1 MHPPSW
7 LSVSY
12 SPQEFSLGNY
22 TAAHWVSYQPL
33 ARNLWEGI
41 AYQQVDVGLKIKPTL
56 TTNPD
61 GIVDI
66 NLGDGTITF
75 NGKNGNFFIQP
86 TTLSFGWGTSIYQ
99 STDATTGIIHHTV
112 NRKVVDIDLFGE
124 NMLSFKVSHATGT
137 EDSRIA
143 NINGTDVKETLE
155 TELNVTVNVHR
166 WPRVIAAVAAVYFV
180 FEAGVTAIAPR
191 VLPWAVEKIPAIAPL
206 LGAP

>member
-86 TTLSFGWGTSIYQ
+86 TALSLGWGGNLKPDSLNVVKVNQTVADFDLGGPNFLSI
-99 STDATTGIIHHTV
+99 
-112 NRKVVDIDLFGE
+112 
-124 NMLSFKVSHATGT
+124 KVSYAEGIQTIKEGYVEGT
-137 EDSRIA
+137 KVQSAEE
-143 NINGTDVKETLE
+143 TDVE
-155 TELNVTVNVHR
+155 VTVNVHR
-166 WPRVIAAVAAVYFV
+166 WPRVVAAVGAAYVLFKV
-180 FEAGVTAIAPR
+180 GALEAVKVGVPVAAEKAFQFLQQ
-191 VLPWAVEKIPAIAPL
+191 VSQLLP
-206 LGAP
+206 